1 MSASQKLNKLIE
13 LYINDAHDYHD
24 DTVLIEETL
33 SPIAKLMQEENS
45 NPETVLREALSNASP
60 EQKEILKDF
69 ITYCKE
75 IQ

>member
-13 LYINDAHDYHD
+13 LYINDAQDCYEE
-24 DTVLIEETL
+24 TSLVEETL

-69 ITYCKE
+69 ILYTKH
-75 IQ
+75 I

>member
-24 DTVLIEETL
+24 DITLIEETL

-45 NPETVLREALSNASP
+45 NPETALREALSNASP
-60 EQKEILKDF
+60 EQKEILQDF
-69 ITYCKE
+69 MLYVKHM
-75 IQ
+75 